1 MKRRRRLLCALAL
14 LCALSP
20 LSGCPAEPGPAA
32 PSIGS
37 AAGANTPAPDP
48 ARDPAHD
55 PAPDRDDDPRPH
67 AQGPSRPD
75 QPDTEEGQN
84 QLALRPKKEIK
95 VGGVPLT
102 VYVVNTD
109 ESRQLGLMFVRSL
122 PEDEGMLFVYPRAG
136 RRSFWM
142 RNTYLP
148 LSLAY
153 LTEDGTV
160 DQVVDMSPLED
171 KTYPSRAIVR
181 HVLEVNRGWFER
193 HGVQEGARV
202 EGLAGLVGY

>member
-1 MKRRRRLLCALAL
+1 MSRARSLLLAPPLLCGLAL
-14 LCALSP
+14 LG
-20 LSGCPAEPGPAA
+20 GCPAEPGPAA
-32 PSIGS
+32 PPTGS
-37 AAGANTPAPDP
+37 AAGANTPAPD
-48 ARDPAHD
+48 HD
-55 PAPDRDDDPRPH
+55 PDDPPPASSH

-109 ESRQLGLMFVRSL
+109 ESRQLGLMFVKSL

-142 RNTYLP
+142 HNTWLP

-202 EGLAGLVGY
+202 EGLTGLVGY